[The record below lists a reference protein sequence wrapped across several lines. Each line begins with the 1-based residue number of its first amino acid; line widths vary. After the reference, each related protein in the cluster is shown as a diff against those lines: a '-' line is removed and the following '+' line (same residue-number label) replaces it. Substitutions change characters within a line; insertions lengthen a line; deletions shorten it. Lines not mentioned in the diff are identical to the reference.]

1 MPLRMTMTASPP
13 VPPPPELLDRVLASS
28 SLLLCSHA
36 NPDGDAIGTE
46 LGLAR
51 ILRALGK
58 RVVIW
63 NRDRHPTVF
72 AAIPEVA
79 EIHVGPLA
87 PASFPRDVDTTVVL
101 ECPSLDRTGLER
113 ELAQGPPML
122 NIDHHLGNEAYGAID
137 WVDVAAPAVGEMV
150 WRLAEALDAP
160 IEPFTAEALYIA
172 LASDT
177 GGFRFSNATPRAF
190 QAAAEMVRAG
200 AQPERAAYVL
210 WEQRPAAAL
219 RLLAG
224 LLESLELHDDGTI
237 ATAVLSEETF
247 RRAGAVPEDAEG
259 LIDVPRS
266 IAGVEAVALLREIPG
281 GRLKASLR
289 SRGVLDVAAVANRH
303 GGGGHRN
310 AAGCVLHGSADD
322 WRRRL
327 AVELAAARRSAPATA
342 VR

>member
-1 MPLRMTMTASPP
+1 MPKPMNASPP
-13 VPPPPELLDRVLASS
+13 VPPPPELLDRLLASS

-51 ILRALGK
+51 ILRALDK

-72 AAIPEVA
+72 DAIPEIA

-87 PASFPRDVDTTVVL
+87 PAGFSHVDTTVVL

-122 NIDHHLGNEAYGAID
+122 NIDHHLGNEAYGAIN

-150 WRLAEALDAP
+150 WRLAEALEAP
-160 IEPFTAEALYIA
+160 IEPFAAEALYIA

-190 QAAAEMVRAG
+190 ETAAAMVRAG
-200 AQPERAAYVL
+200 AEPERAAYVL
-210 WEQRPAAAL
+210 WEQRSAAAL

-224 LLESLELHDDGTI
+224 LLESLELHDDGGI
-237 ATAVLSEETF
+237 ATAVLSEEAF
-247 RRAGAVPEDAEG
+247 RNARATPEDAEG

-310 AAGCVLHGSADD
+310 AAGCLLDGGADD
-322 WRRRL
+322 WRQRL
-327 AVELAAARRSAPATA
+327 AVELAAARRSAAATA